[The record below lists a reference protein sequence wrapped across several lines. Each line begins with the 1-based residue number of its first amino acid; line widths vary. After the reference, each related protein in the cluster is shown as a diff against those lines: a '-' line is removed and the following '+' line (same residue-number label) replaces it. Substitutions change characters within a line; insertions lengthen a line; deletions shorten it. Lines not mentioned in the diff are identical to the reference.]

1 MSEVDYKERL
11 RVQRENIIPKVQV
24 MINSVFSEPK
34 TLEQINRA
42 LIVHGHTPQRSI
54 KRFNNLLERL
64 DIIKFPFMCS
74 PDKKGN
80 KSSWG
85 WRYGLRDLIEID
97 FNGAPD
103 DCKYINR
110 TSWYLKQTLED
121 RFYSFLD
128 Q

>member
-1 MSEVDYKERL
+1 VTEVDYKERL
-11 RVQRENIIPKVQV
+11 RIQRKNIIPKSQV
-24 MINSVFSEPK
+24 MINSVSSGPK

-42 LIVHGHTPQRSI
+42 LILHDHMPRRSI
-54 KRFNNLLERL
+54 KRFNTLLERL
-64 DIIKFPFMCS
+64 DIIRFPFMCS
-74 PDKKGN
+74 PDMLGD

-85 WRYGLRDLIEID
+85 WRYGLRELIETD

-121 RFYSFLD
+121 CFYNF
-128 Q
+128 